1 MNCAAVQIG
10 EGSGNTTTPTNPA
23 APSVSATKPSKP
35 SSSGYQPSQPDEE
48 PQYSVVPQPTSTRA
62 ADKPSYPTESVS
74 PTQPDDEESTEEPS
88 YDTPTEDDSEE
99 GDESENTEENDDS
112 ENTEESDDS
121 ENTEESDD
129 SENTEESD
137 DSENTDDSSNEE
149 DSNNDY
155 EESDNEETDDR
166 WSGRPGRWNP
176 HRHQTVKYKIID
188 GHKCKIDTVSKR
200 AECVSKDPNGSSS
213 QKRTLVE
220 RKAVRMARRDALK
233 KRADACAWDSAPSMV
248 VSYYTVDAACAPNA
262 KMNVPESDTFEIG
275 WNEPCGVVEGDG
287 EYPIKDM
294 DCNMFS

>member
-48 PQYSVVPQPTSTRA
+48 PQYSVAPQPTSTRA
-62 ADKPSYPTESVS
+62 AGKPSYPTESVS

-88 YDTPTEDDSEE
+88 DDAPTEDDSEE
-99 GDESENTEENDDS
+99 T
-112 ENTEESDDS
+112 
-121 ENTEESDD
+121 
-129 SENTEESD
+129 D
-137 DSENTDDSSNEE
+137 DSENTDDSSDEE

-155 EESDNEETDDR
+155 EESDSEDTDDK

-176 HRHQTVKYKIID
+176 HRHQTVKYKMVD
-188 GHKCKIDTVSKR
+188 GHKCKIDIVSKR
-200 AECVSKDPNGSSS
+200 AECVPKDSNGSSP

-262 KMNVPESDTFEIG
+262 KMNVPESDAFEIA